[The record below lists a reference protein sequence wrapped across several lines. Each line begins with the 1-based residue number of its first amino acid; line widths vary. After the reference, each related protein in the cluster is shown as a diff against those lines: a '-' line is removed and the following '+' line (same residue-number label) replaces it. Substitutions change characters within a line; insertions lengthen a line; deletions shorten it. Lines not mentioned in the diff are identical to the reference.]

1 MKVYLIAGE
10 PSGDLL
16 GSRFMKA
23 MRQKLGDGVEF
34 YGVGGDTMEAQGL
47 KTLFDISDLAIMGL
61 TEIIPSSSNIE

>member
-34 YGVGGDTMEAQGL
+34 YVNNQWSRDV
-47 KTLFDISDLAIMGL
+47 FSDNILPLAKKIGF
-61 TEIIPSSSNIE
+61 EINL